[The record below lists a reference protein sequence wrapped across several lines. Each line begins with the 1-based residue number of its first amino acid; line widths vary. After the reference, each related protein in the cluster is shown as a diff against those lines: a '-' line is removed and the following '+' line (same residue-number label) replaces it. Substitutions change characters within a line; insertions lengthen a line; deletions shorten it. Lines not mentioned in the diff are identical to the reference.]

1 MSPPQPSAG
10 DLFSQA
16 VGLHQAGRVDEAAKI
31 YEQILA
37 QTPRQFDATH
47 LLGVIALQQGR
58 LEQAERLITV
68 ALEIN
73 PDDPGALSN
82 LGMVHLQNGQLEAA
96 CSDFERAVQLQPD
109 SWNALTN
116 LGTVLRR
123 LGRTRESLV
132 PLRQAYA
139 ANPKSAA
146 VCHVF
151 GASLLDIGDAHAA
164 VEILNATAL
173 AEPGNANAWSDL
185 ALALNKT
192 REHGRALECADK
204 ALALKPL
211 STVAKSERAKALA
224 GLGDTETAQRIFTEI
239 SQADPQSAAAFNNL
253 GVFFRDQGDYDT
265 ANKWFQTALDLDPG
279 FVAAR
284 ENLTRSWLALGDSEK
299 ALAFCA
305 AYAEEHPELSTAL
318 AALAEVQLEQGDVA
332 ACVATYRKAV
342 GLPNPSAQTHCA
354 FANALLTSGQWEE
367 AIGNF
372 QRALKIDENYAIA
385 RWALAMA
392 QCKPIYGSADEV
404 ESSRRAFAKSIADL
418 HAWFRGVRSV
428 DAYEVVGT
436 SQPFYLAYHPFNN
449 KDLMSRYGSLCA
461 ELMASMRP
469 DAPADAPAPDGKF
482 RIGIASA
489 HIREHSVW
497 NAITKGWIR
506 HLDKGRFEL
515 YLFQLGRSSDAET
528 ERAKSGAAHFEDRPK
543 RLQGWSQAIRN
554 AHLDALI
561 YPEIGMDPLTAQLA
575 ALRLAPVQAVTW
587 GHPETSGLP
596 TMDLYLSAAA
606 FEPPAGQSHYSERL
620 VSLPNLGVCVEPA
633 TPSMTVP
640 DLRKLGLPTDEPL
653 LLCAG
658 TPFKYSPIHDQ
669 VWVAIARGLQAEKR
683 GRLVFFRSHRK
694 SMNEMLERRLRSA
707 FDREGV
713 DFEARVCL
721 IPTLDRPLFF
731 GLMQRA
737 ALMLD
742 TLGFSGFNTALQAVE
757 CGLPVLAREG
767 DFMRGRLASSI
778 MRRMGLHELVATTD
792 EAFIQTAIRLA
803 ADSARCRELRQEI
816 ANRRQILFH
825 DVEPVRALERCLT
838 EAITQARGGSPAA

>member
-1 MSPPQPSAG
+1 MSSPQPSTD

-47 LLGVIALQQGR
+47 LLGVIALQQGQFGR
-58 LEQAERLITV
+58 AERLITA

-82 LGMVHLQNGQLEAA
+82 LGTLHLHNGQLEAA

-132 PLRQAYA
+132 PLRRAYA

-146 VCHVF
+146 VCHVL

-192 REHGRALECADK
+192 REHGSALECADK
-204 ALALKPL
+204 ALALNPL
-211 STVAKSERAKALA
+211 STAAKSEKAKALA
-224 GLGDTETAQRIFTEI
+224 GLGDAETAQRLFTEV
-239 SQADPQSAAAFNNL
+239 SQTDPQSAAAFNNL
-253 GVFFRDQGDYDT
+253 GVFFRDQGDLDT
-265 ANKWFQTALDLDPG
+265 ANKRFQTAVDLDPALAG
-279 FVAAR
+279 AR
-284 ENLTRSWLALGDSEK
+284 ENLTQSWLALGRMEK

-305 AYAEEHPELSTAL
+305 VYAKEHPESSSAL
-318 AALAEVQLEQGDVA
+318 AALAGVQMEQGNVA
-332 ACVATYRKAV
+332 ACVATYREAV
-342 GLPNPSAQTHCA
+342 GLPGASAQTHCA

-367 AIGNF
+367 AIGQF
-372 QRALKIDENYAIA
+372 QQALKMDENYAIA

-404 ESSRRAFAKSIADL
+404 ESSRRAFAESIAAL
-418 HAWFRGVRSV
+418 QTWFQSFRGTDV
-428 DAYEVVGT
+428 YGVVGT
-436 SQPFYLAYHPFNN
+436 SQPFYLAYQPFNN
-449 KDLMSRYGSLCA
+449 KDLMSGYGALCA
-461 ELMASMRP
+461 QLMTSMP
-469 DAPADAPAPDGKF
+469 SDAPTGAPAPGGKF

-506 HLDKGRFEL
+506 HLDKSRFEL
-515 YLFQLGRSSDAET
+515 YLFQLGRSSDEET
-528 ERAKSGAAHFEDRPK
+528 ERAKREADHFEDRPK
-543 RLQGWSQAIRN
+543 HLQAWSQAIRS

-561 YPEIGMDPLTAQLA
+561 YPEIGMDPLTTQLA
-575 ALRLAPVQAVTW
+575 AQRLSPVQAVAW
-587 GHPETSGLP
+587 GHPETTGLP
-596 TMDLYLSAAA
+596 TIDLYLSAEA
-606 FEPPAGQSHYSERL
+606 FEPPQGQSHYSERL
-620 VSLPNLGVCVEPA
+620 VCLSNLGVCVEPA
-633 TPSMTVP
+633 TPSVAAP
-640 DLRKLGLPTDEPL
+640 DLASLGLPTDEPL

-658 TPFKYSPIHDQ
+658 TPFKYSPMHDK
-669 VWVAIARGLQAEKR
+669 VWAAIAQGLQAGTG
-683 GRLVFFRSHRK
+683 GRLVFFRSHRE

-713 DFEARVCL
+713 DFDARVCL

-731 GLMQRA
+731 GLMERA

-778 MRRMGLHELVATTD
+778 MRRMGMPELVATAD

-803 ADSARCRELRQEI
+803 ADAARCRKLRQEI
-816 ANRRQILFH
+816 ANRRQILYH

-838 EAITQARGGSPAA
+838 EAIKAR